1 VDKENFN
8 APIAYQF
15 DAGYHMW
22 YQRIPED
29 DRFANGDGKG
39 WDIVCLPFAAEFVT
53 THQKGEITHFYG
65 NSTKM
70 HEYWLRELNGVATEN
85 SETKATFT
93 RPLAGTTGDYEATN
107 NFLYK
112 YYYSKYDDENTD
124 SYQDYYAQ
132 TRYYEDYAY
141 LTAATPYIVAFPGE
155 HYYEFDMSGKF
166 KPQNTATEIGELQK
180 QVVTMVSAPGTK
192 IAVTDDEAQDR
203 KVTKNGYTFVGT
215 YQDNTLPAGAYLI
228 DSDGDSFDSATGEAV
243 AVPFRGYLVAQQS
256 GSAPRRI
263 FISGAAEEDEP
274 MDEITNRGL
283 TIYGKKDAIYIES
296 TLEHE
301 TTVIIYGLSGQVI
314 ARVKVQPMSK
324 EVVTVPSRGVY
335 IANNRKVAV
344 L

>member
-1 VDKENFN
+1 
-8 APIAYQF
+8 
-15 DAGYHMW
+15 MW
-22 YQRIPED
+22 ERV
-29 DRFANGDGKG
+29 RKT
-39 WDIVCLPFAAEFVT
+39 PFSPTNRV
-53 THQKGEITHFYG
+53 
-65 NSTKM
+65 
-70 HEYWLRELNGVATEN
+70 
-85 SETKATFT
+85 
-93 RPLAGTTGDYEATN
+93 EATST
-107 NFLYK
+107 FLSK
-112 YYYSKYDDENTD
+112 YYYNKYNDKNTD
-124 SYQDYYAQ
+124 SYQDYYAKA
-132 TRYYEDYAY
+132 RYYGGYAY
-141 LTAATPYIVAFPGE
+141 LTAATPYIIAFPGV

-166 KPQNTATEIGELQK
+166 VPQNTATEIGKLDK

-192 IAVTDDEAQDR
+192 IAVTDTDDEAQDR

-274 MDEITNRGL
+274 MEEVTNRGL

-301 TTVIIYGLSGQVI
+301 TTVIIYSLSGQVI

-335 IANNRKVAV
+335 IVNKRKVAV